1 MIERNEYLSK
11 LISVKENGFP
21 KIITGVRRCGKSYLL
36 KEIYRN
42 YLLNNGVLDSQ
53 IIIIELDDIRNVKYR
68 NPYELD
74 KYIREK
80 CSKNVMNY
88 IFIDEIQLVTPI
100 INPLYTNG
108 KYVLANKNDKD
119 KNGKSIR
126 KTYEI
131 DFIAK
136 KNSKKYYIQVCTDL
150 SSKEVKNREIRPFK
164 AINDSFQKIIVLNK
178 PIEESY
184 DENGIVIIGIS
195 DFLLK
200 FIK

>member
-88 IFIDEIQLVTPI
+88 IFIDEIKLVTPI

-119 KNGKSIR
+119 KNGKNKR

-131 DFIAK
+131 YFIAK